1 MIRNNISGNVIVNCL
16 WDNTN
21 TINIR
26 QTPAGTI
33 ISTVANNTIGTV
45 LEGPVS
51 AEISSMN
58 AHVWYKVQFNFTT
71 GWVAAEYLDNQ
82 NNTLVNF
89 QLNLSNSLNLISFPI
104 LPIPSKFSDIFSA
117 LGSNFFPY
125 VFTLDETGK
134 LTPPLD
140 AKITDAIPKQGYFI
154 YVNNGTTVNIQG
166 YSTNK
171 TVILKKGINLVGI
184 SENIVPQFN
193 SFVYPY
199 AYYLKNNA
207 IIDSLNI
214 F

>member
-171 TVILKKGINLVGI
+171 TVILKRELILWV
-184 SENIVPQFN
+184 
-193 SFVYPY
+193 
-199 AYYLKNNA
+199 YLK
-207 IIDSLNI
+207 I
-214 F
+214 